1 MHFRLRSATA
11 ADASAVAQVFSAS
24 YRLLS
29 FLPRLHTVDEDRRF
43 IAEVILRNCD
53 VTVAE
58 DDSGVVAFLA
68 REAEEIR
75 LLYTR
80 PDRIGRGAGTLLV
93 EAAKA
98 SGTAALELWCF
109 EANARGRRFYEARGF
124 RPILRTDGSHNEER
138 QPDIRYRWEV
148 RLNLKTRPG

>member
-29 FLPRLHTVDEDRRF
+29 FLPRLHTVDADRRF

>member
-148 RLNLKTRPG
+148 RPNLKTLPG

>member
-11 ADASAVAQVFSAS
+11 ADAAAIAQVFSAL

-80 PDRIGRGAGTLLV
+80 PDRIGRGAGTVLV

-148 RLNLKTRPG
+148 RPNLKTRSG

>member
-43 IAEVILRNCD
+43 IAEVILRSCD

-148 RLNLKTRPG
+148 RPNLKTLPG

>member
-11 ADASAVAQVFSAS
+11 ADAAAIAQVFSAS

-29 FLPRLHTVDEDRRF
+29 FLPQLHTVDEDRRF
-43 IAEVILRNCD
+43 IAEVILRDCV

-80 PDRIGRGAGTLLV
+80 PDRIGRGAGTVLV

-124 RPILRTDGSHNEER
+124 RPILRTTG
-138 QPDIRYRWEV
+138 PI
-148 RLNLKTRPG
+148 TRSASRISATGGKSVQT